1 MVVMA
6 PADEDECRKML
17 TTAFHIDGPSAVRY
31 PRGSGPGVD
40 AGKALTDLPVGR
52 GELRRRGKG
61 IALLAFG
68 SMLTPALEAAEELDA
83 TVANMR
89 FVKPI
94 DRELI
99 IELAREHSLLI
110 SVEENALI
118 GGAGSEV
125 ARVLDEMAS
134 PVRFVRLGIPDR
146 FIDHGDQALLL
157 AEIGLDKNGIVHTVR
172 AHQDSASLV
181 APQSDQ

>member
-1 MVVMA
+1 L
-6 PADEDECRKML
+6 PL
-17 TTAFHIDGPSAVRY
+17 
-31 PRGSGPGVD
+31 
-40 AGKALTDLPVGR
+40 GK
-52 GELRRRGKG
+52 GEIRRRGAEV
-61 IALLAFG
+61 ALLAFG
-68 SMLTPALEAAEELDA
+68 SMLTPALEAAAELNA

-99 IELAREHSLLI
+99 LALAAEHSLLV

-125 ARVLDEMAS
+125 ARVLEEVAGTT
-134 PVRFVRLGIPDR
+134 RLLRLGIPDR

-157 AEIGLDKNGIVHTVR
+157 AEIGLDRDGIVAAVR
-172 AHQDSASLV
+172 ARQGSSAGEPEEIV
-181 APQSDQ
+181 AGSI

>member
-1 MVVMA
+1 
-6 PADEDECRKML
+6 
-17 TTAFHIDGPSAVRY
+17 
-31 PRGSGPGVD
+31 
-40 AGKALTDLPVGR
+40 
-52 GELRRRGKG
+52 
-61 IALLAFG
+61 
-68 SMLTPALEAAEELDA
+68 MLTPALAAADELDA

-99 IELAREHSLLI
+99 IALAAEHSLLV

-125 ARVLDEMAS
+125 ERVLEEIAGTT
-134 PVRFVRLGIPDR
+134 RLLRLGIPDR

-157 AEIGLDKNGIVHTVR
+157 AEIGLDRDGIVAAVR
-172 AHQDSASLV
+172 ARLAGHAGAGGPGATAQDSE
-181 APQSDQ
+181 